1 MNEIIVVGSLNM
13 DLVINTPRVPKLGET
28 IIGSNFITVPGG
40 KGANQAVSAA
50 KLGGNVL
57 MVGCVGNDMFGQTLR
72 ENLKSCNIN
81 IQNTRVIQNVST
93 GVAVITVCGGDNS
106 IILGSGANFKIDCSM
121 IDEIREVIMESYM
134 VMIQL
139 EIPQKVV
146 EYVIDIAHKNKVKV
160 LLNPAPARQLS
171 DELLCKVDIFT
182 PNESECEIITGIPI
196 KSIEDARSAVN
207 YLQKKGIQNVII
219 TMGKN
224 GVVYNSGEAVIH
236 KMVTKVRVVD
246 TTAAGDS
253 FSGAIAVALSEGK
266 TIDEAVNF
274 GNKVGTLTVMKMGAQ
289 ISIPT
294 RQEIENFDKIISQQ

>member
-1 MNEIIVVGSLNM
+1 
-13 DLVINTPRVPKLGET
+13 
-28 IIGSNFITVPGG
+28 
-40 KGANQAVSAA
+40 
-50 KLGGNVL
+50 
-57 MVGCVGNDMFGQTLR
+57 
-72 ENLKSCNIN
+72 
-81 IQNTRVIQNVST
+81 
-93 GVAVITVCGGDNS
+93 
-106 IILGSGANFKIDCSM
+106 M

-294 RQEIENFDKIISQQ
+294 RQEIENFDKIIIQQ